1 MTATSS
7 APERSGE
14 AIPGR
19 NRLQA
24 TYDELRH
31 AIVQG
36 RFRPNERLIEADL
49 AEVFSVS
56 RTPVRESLQRL
67 AAEGLVAPARRG
79 WVVRELTLD
88 EIRQIYEVRE
98 ALEGSAARL
107 AAERATEA
115 QLSAIQDMVAR
126 RPATLPTSDQRE
138 GIVFDNDAYHAAILV
153 ACGNDRLIEQI
164 NRNNDYYFNVRVASL
179 YTDEEMVASARQHA
193 ELAAAI
199 AHRDGDAAEQ
209 VMRAHIR
216 EALRVIAKY
225 AN

>member
-1 MTATSS
+1 VTATSS